1 MENQPETKNMTHS
14 ILIKNATII
23 DGTGAPWYKS
33 DITITDDKIT
43 EIGKITGKAE
53 QTIDARGSMVSPGW
67 IDVHNHA
74 DHTILGNPEALSYV
88 HQGVTTVTMGNCGL
102 SMYPL
107 SEEHRSDLIEYMKP
121 FTAGIPF
128 KYDWTNLEEFNQ
140 RITQIGTSINLV
152 PFVGHGSIRIATMG
166 FDNRAPTDSELQ
178 QMKEYLAES
187 MKQGGYGMSTGLG
200 YPPGLYSDNSELIAL
215 SEVLREYSGMYSTH
229 MRGEDGN
236 LADTI
241 NLARAMKVPVE
252 VSHLGSSCGSRM
264 NLRGRHDETTLKELD
279 DARKEGIDITADIYP
294 YIAGSSLLS
303 QVIPDWL
310 HEGGVQRMLERIQE
324 PEVQAKMAQEYE
336 ELGRDFSK
344 IIVSYVK
351 STSNKDIEGMNIAAI
366 AEKWEK
372 NIVDTV
378 CKLMTDEK
386 GEAMNITFWGTEE
399 DVDTMIR
406 HPAVMP
412 CSDGWI
418 LAPTGPL
425 GAGKPHPRCYG
436 AFPRYIDQYVKQKHL
451 FGLEEAIR
459 RMTSMPATRL
469 GLQDRGILRVGMKAD
484 ITVFNPETIKDTA
497 TFSDPHRYP
506 TGIDYVLIN
515 GKVTIEK
522 GRHTGAHSGEI
533 L

>member
-1 MENQPETKNMTHS
+1 MTPS
-14 ILIKNATII
+14 LLIKNAKII
-23 DGTGAPWYKS
+23 DGTGAPWYRA
-33 DITITDDKIT
+33 DIAIKDDKIT
-43 EIGKITGKAE
+43 KIGEIKEKPEKVINTEGLV
-53 QTIDARGSMVSPGW
+53 VSPGW

-74 DHTILGNPEALSYV
+74 DHTILGNPDALSYV

-107 SEEHRSDLIEYMKP
+107 SEQYRDALIEYMKP
-121 FTAGIPF
+121 FTSGIQF
-128 KYDWTNLEEFNQ
+128 KYDWTNLEEFNKQ
-140 RITQIGTSINLV
+140 VKETGTSINLV

-166 FDNRAPTDSELQ
+166 FANRAPTKPELE
-178 QMKEYLAES
+178 QMKQYLATA
-187 MKQGGYGMSTGLG
+187 MRQGSYGMSTGLG
-200 YPPGLYSDNSELIAL
+200 YPPGLYSDNSELVAL

-229 MRGEDGN
+229 MRSEDGN
-236 LADTI
+236 LVDTI
-241 NLARAMKVPVE
+241 NLGRAMKIPVQ
-252 VSHLGSSCGSRM
+252 VSHLGSSCGSRV
-264 NLRGRHDETTLKELD
+264 NLRGRHEETTLTELD
-279 DARKEGIDITADIYP
+279 EARKEGIDITADIYP

-310 HEGGVQRMLERIQE
+310 HEGGVPRMLERLQE
-324 PEVQAKMAQEYE
+324 PEVQARMAEEYE
-336 ELGRDFSK
+336 KFGRDFSK

-351 STSNKDIEGMNIAAI
+351 SAGNKDIEGMSIADIAA
-366 AEKWEK
+366 KWEK

-378 CKLMTDEK
+378 CKLMSDEK

-469 GLQDRGILRVGMKAD
+469 GFQDRGILREGMKAD
-484 ITVFNPETIKDTA
+484 LTVFNPETIKDKSTY
-497 TFSDPHRYP
+497 SDPHQYP
-506 TGIDYVLIN
+506 DGISYVIINGEVTVENGEHTGIHN
-515 GKVTIEK
+515 
-522 GRHTGAHSGEI
+522 GEI
-533 L
+533 IKR